1 MLHSSRSRIAV
12 RLPSLQALSAEEAR
26 RMAAY
31 VRRRGH
37 GGEACMKDVAI
48 QEGRRE
54 ALRPTVLQLE
64 KVSRT
69 EMDGEWMAKGGS
81 AP

>member
-1 MLHSSRSRIAV
+1 
-12 RLPSLQALSAEEAR
+12 
-26 RMAAY
+26 
-31 VRRRGH
+31 
-37 GGEACMKDVAI
+37 MKDVAI